1 MDNSLVL
8 LSNDL
13 NVITAEINS
22 YKQIAGQSI
31 FEIGR
36 RLKYVREQ
44 IFKEVGHNS
53 GQWSAW
59 LKSVD
64 FDITTAKRFIRV
76 FEEFGTDSDTWHHLT
91 MRVLYE
97 ISTMSPE
104 ERSIPHA
111 IPSSGQEKM
120 VDEMTVRE
128 LREVKKTLKDKEK
141 EVKDLQD
148 NNQTLHDT
156 IESLKALPPETK
168 QVVKEVVPERIKNEL
183 EDLRSKYDKT
193 KSNEEALQKL
203 IGEIDSEKSRLEEYI
218 SSSEFELLETKRKEE
233 IMQSKTHVSMFDLQL
248 KIQKFINEAAP
259 PLYLQ
264 GAMAYADS
272 YVRRELIE
280 STKSLE
286 KYVENLKEYL
296 SESSPKNRNHSNII
310 EINQIEESINE

>member
-1 MDNSLVL
+1 MNKQIVL

-31 FEIGR
+31 FEIGK
-36 RLKYVREQ
+36 RLKYV
-44 IFKEVGHNS
+44 KENNLVH
-53 GQWSAW
+53 GQWIEW
-59 LKSVD
+59 LES
-64 FDITTAKRFIRV
+64 IGLEATSAKRMMQAFEQFGNGATSHDLPSSKIFEMLSLPESIDRSEFIDQNH
-76 FEEFGTDSDTWHHLT
+76 T
-91 MRVLYE
+91 
-97 ISTMSPE
+97 
-104 ERSIPHA
+104 
-111 IPSSGQEKM
+111 IPSTGESKSI
-120 VDEMTVRE
+120 DEMTVRE
-128 LREVKKTLKDKEK
+128 LREVKKALKDKEK
-141 EVKDLQD
+141 EVKELEDS
-148 NNQTLHDT
+148 NIALHDT
-156 IESLKALPPETK
+156 IESLKSLPPQTK

-218 SSSEFELLETKRKEE
+218 SSSEFELLETKRKQE

-248 KIQKFINEAAP
+248 KIQKFINETAP

-286 KYVENLKEYL
+286 KFVENLKEYL
-296 SESSPKNRNHSNII
+296 SESTPKHQNYNNII
-310 EINQIEESINE
+310 EIKQIEESINE